1 MIRRFAALAVVA
13 LVAAGAIPALAH
25 DHAPPRTKLISGTTE
40 QRGRQGS
47 YCWTREGPDPDTY
60 EQLCVDMVPGWPD
73 VKRARAGRRARIRIF
88 KPTAPRDVGVSV
100 WRDVDRNDV
109 PQGEQ
114 RMLAYSVDPAVVNGN
129 RVHDVRFRLPR
140 RPGHLYIELFATWPD
155 QQGSDTRQDSFFQF
169 HLRLR

>member
-1 MIRRFAALAVVA
+1 MIKRYAALAFAALVM
-13 LVAAGAIPALAH
+13 AGAIPAQAH

-47 YCWTREGPDPDTY
+47 YCWTRRGPDPDTY
-60 EQLCVDMVPGWPD
+60 EQLCVDMIPGWPD
-73 VKRARAGRRARIRIF
+73 VKRAQAGRIARIRIF
-88 KPTAPRDVGVSV
+88 KAAAPRDVSVSV
-100 WRDVDRNDV
+100 WRDVDRNGI
-109 PQGEQ
+109 PQGDQ
-114 RMLAYSVDPAVVNGN
+114 RMLDYSVEPAMVNGN

-140 RPGHLYIELFATWPD
+140 REGHAYLELFATWPD

>member
-1 MIRRFAALAVVA
+1 MIKRLAVLATAALV
-13 LVAAGAIPALAH
+13 LVGAIPVRAH
-25 DHAPPRTKLISGTTE
+25 DHEPPRTKLISGSTE

-47 YCWTREGPDPDTY
+47 YCWTKRGPEPDTY
-60 EQLCVDMVPGWPD
+60 EQLCVDMIPGWPRAD
-73 VKRARAGRRARIRIF
+73 RARAGRMARIRIF
-88 KPTAPRDVGVSV
+88 KRAVPRNVSVSV
-100 WRDVDRNDV
+100 WRDVDENGI

-114 RMLAYSVDPAVVNGN
+114 RMLEYTVEAGRVNGN

-155 QQGSDTRQDSFFQF
+155 EQGSDMRQDSFFQF

>member
-1 MIRRFAALAVVA
+1 MIRRLSVLMFVA
-13 LVAAGAIPALAH
+13 LVVASAIPAGAH

-47 YCWTREGPDPDTY
+47 YCWTKKGPDPDTY

-73 VKRARAGRRARIRIF
+73 AKRARAGRMARIRIF
-88 KPTAPRDVGVSV
+88 KPTAPRDVSVSV
-100 WRDVDRNDV
+100 WRDVDENGI

-114 RMLAYSVDPAVVNGN
+114 RMLEYSVEPATVNGN

-140 RPGHLYIELFATWPD
+140 RTGHLYVELFATWPD